1 MLLTPD
7 TIFDH
12 QDEEKEESKQVC
24 PNINS
29 LIVKLEDASEAIKIV
44 HPLPVSRQN
53 RDLLNERVN

>member
-1 MLLTPD
+1 MLLTPH

-12 QDEEKEESKQVC
+12 QDEEKEEAKQVC

-53 RDLLNERVN
+53 